1 MAACLFALGFSR
13 GAAQPR
19 ATELFQQGLAAL
31 HQFEYEDANEAF
43 IKAHEIDPA
52 FVMAYWG
59 EAMTYHQ
66 TLWGHEDLDAGRRA
80 LARLGPTPAARTAGE
95 QQRSRGMSHRG
106 MLARM
111 EHGQGVVERH
121 CRLGTPG

>member
-1 MAACLFALGFSR
+1 LVAVAGCLFVLGDAR
-13 GAAQPR
+13 AAAQPR

-43 IKAHEIDPA
+43 VKARQIDPA

-66 TLWGHEDLDAGRRA
+66 TLW
-80 LARLGPTPAARTAGE
+80 
-95 QQRSRGMSHRG
+95 
-106 MLARM
+106 
-111 EHGQGVVERH
+111 
-121 CRLGTPG
+121 